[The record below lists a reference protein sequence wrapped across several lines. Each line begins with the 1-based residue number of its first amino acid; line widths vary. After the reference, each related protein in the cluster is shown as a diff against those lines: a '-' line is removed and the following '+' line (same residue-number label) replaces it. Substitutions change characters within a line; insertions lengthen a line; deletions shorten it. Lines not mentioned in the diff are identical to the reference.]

1 MTSTIQAVGLR
12 RRSVKTTALDGLD
25 RQPMS

>member
-1 MTSTIQAVGLR
+1 MTATMQAVGLPKR
-12 RRSVKTTALDGLD
+12 FGETTALDGLD

>member
-1 MTSTIQAVGLR
+1 MTPAIQPVGLPKR
-12 RRSVKTTALDGLD
+12 LDKTTALDGLD